1 LATLAEPAAMAGC
14 AARAVLLA
22 IPLAAAS
29 VSERAGAGSAAS
41 GTGGLHMLARISETA
56 LSSEG
61 LCESTVAQTSA
72 GALSGGSLSC
82 QRQIVLQAAPSIG
95 QLGQSAVWAVLV
107 LTSHICLVFLHG
119 RGPALVGVEGAL
131 QSVAEVVGGR
141 RRVGCRWCED
151 GQSTGRETRLHPRG

>member
-1 LATLAEPAAMAGC
+1 MAGC

-107 LTSHICLVFLHG
+107 LTSHICLVFFTWARARACRG
-119 RGPALVGVEGAL
+119 RGSAPIG
-131 QSVAEVVGGR
+131 SRSR
-141 RRVGCRWCED
+141 RWP
-151 GQSTGRETRLHPRG
+151 TPRGLPLV